1 MAFFFLLEGSSE
13 IFQTTLFVFA
23 WKDNALKQLRI
34 FAIRGNFR
42 HAPAFLVQGAG
53 LFRLENVIE
62 RTNLQCLP
70 QAVQVAGGG
79 GAGLLCVGREENVQ
93 DFAVLFDAVFLDE
106 VV

>member
-1 MAFFFLLEGSSE
+1 MLLTVEYTIFFIFTLKGRAF
-13 IFQTTLFVFA
+13 
-23 WKDNALKQLRI
+23 KRLRI
-34 FAIRGNFR
+34 FTIRGNFR

-62 RTNLQCLP
+62 RAKLQRLP

-93 DFAVLFDAVFLDE
+93 GFAVLFDTVFFDE
-106 VV
+106 VL